1 MAAACVRS
9 CVQQFIVSNNC
20 LGLSWVDLEH
30 YESMHNLI
38 AAVFQSLPTVILNS
52 DLVSLGNRPSYG
64 LFFSDSL
71 FVVAVIA
78 SCLVMLKVLIVFL
91 WLAYSNSI
99 QPVRYLLLLV
109 SGRGLTSQ
117 PTSTELAAG
126 RSVQSLTDMYHVSAS
141 APLGADTK
149 EPGIV

>member
-1 MAAACVRS
+1 
-9 CVQQFIVSNNC
+9 
-20 LGLSWVDLEH
+20 
-30 YESMHNLI
+30 MHNLI
-38 AAVFQSLPTVILNS
+38 AAVVQSLPTVTLNS
-52 DLVSLGNRPSYG
+52 VLFSLGNSPSHG

-91 WLAYSNSI
+91 WQAYSNNI
-99 QPVRYLLLLV
+99 QLVGYLLHLV
-109 SGRGLTSQ
+109 SGRGLASQ

-141 APLGADTK
+141 SPLGTDTK
-149 EPGIV
+149 ELGSV